1 LPAPPPLATVSFL
14 ALRFD
19 AAAADAD
26 GWGDALLE
34 AGALSVD
41 VADPLAGTAGESP
54 LFGEPGAPP
63 AARWPLCRL
72 TALLPAAADAD
83 AVLRAAATAL
93 GRPLPPHETQP
104 VADQDWV
111 RATQAQFGPI
121 EITPALWIVPSW
133 CEPVEPRALN
143 LVLDP
148 GLAFG
153 TGSHPTTRLCLAWL
167 AAELRRG
174 ESVLDYGC
182 GSGILAIAAAR
193 LGAGRVVGTDV
204 DPQAIVASRDN
215 ARRNGVSATFVVPDE
230 LVGVAPAD
238 FDVVVANI
246 LANPLILLAPALAA
260 RTRRGGRIVLSGVLE
275 TQAGE
280 VAAAYAPWFTLAVWR
295 QEDSWVALA
304 GTRRDDAPAA

>member
-1 LPAPPPLATVSFL
+1 LAYL

-19 AAAADAD
+19 ATAADAD
-26 GWGDALLE
+26 AWADALLD

-41 VADPLAGTAGESP
+41 VADPLAGTPEETP
-54 LFGEPGAPP
+54 LFGEPGAP
-63 AARWPLCRL
+63 ATTLWRLSRL
-72 TALLPAAADAD
+72 TALLPADADAA
-83 AVLRAAATAL
+83 AVLRAAGAAL
-93 GRPLPPHETQP
+93 GRPLPPCETQP

-111 RATQAQFGPI
+111 RATQSQFGPI
-121 EITPALWIVPSW
+121 RVTDALWIVPSW
-133 CEPVEPRALN
+133 CDPVDPAALN

-193 LGAGRVVGTDV
+193 LGASRVVGTDV
-204 DPQAIVASRDN
+204 DPQAMIASREN
-215 ARRNGVSATFVVPDE
+215 ARRNGVEATFVTPDA
-230 LVGVAPAD
+230 LAAQAPAP

-260 RTRRGGRIVLSGVLE
+260 RTRTGGRIVLSGIL
-275 TQAGE
+275 TPQAEE
-280 VAAAYAPWFTLAVWR
+280 VAAAYAPWFKIVVWMH
-295 QEDSWVALA
+295 DDGWVALA
-304 GTRRDDAPAA
+304 GVRRDGLPAA